1 MTISRKQLT
10 TAAIAAELANN
21 PQWKVI
27 DNCLYREFKFT
38 DFAAAW
44 TFMQAVADAAEQL
57 DHHPDWRNVYNK
69 VEIRLST
76 HDAGG
81 LTELDFALAKAIDA
95 VGQ

>member
-10 TAAIAAELANN
+10 TVAIAAELRKY
-21 PQWKVI
+21 PQWEVI
-27 DNCLYREFKFT
+27 DHCLYREFKFT

-44 TFMQAVADAAEQL
+44 TFMQAVADAAERL

-81 LTELDFALAKAIDA
+81 ITALDFALAEAIDA
-95 VGQ
+95 Y